1 MDFTDIAFTE
11 AVAIMKSNSVLEL
24 MVRTCAGLDLFP
36 SESSGYNS
44 SASSITG
51 DQSPCWGESSKRLS
65 VVREESTSSGDR
77 LKGLNFKSN
86 GTSNNNSEWRQD
98 RSVPAEIPKIPNA
111 TNGRRNSNNTTVIK
125 LSEDGPTMINNT
137 LVPSLKTINNTVYE
151 EISNSKTHESHAQ
164 EKPAVTNHLM
174 KKSESKVIMIEQKR
188 HSVTKIEST
197 SITNENF
204 GKAQNPSMEQSSL
217 SDAINEELRKRAEKK
232 LISSSSCCDS
242 NGNSE
247 MRNDMLMTLTKT
259 KMSSA
264 PPAIHNIL
272 MDEFKRAH
280 QKMFKTNENQK
291 DFQHQQQQQND
302 KHLEVSKLL
311 VLVCMD
317 MLDVRCFVFV
327 GWMTKVY
334 AERRLKHI
342 EIGKTVLQYIIRCE
356 PSPFCLLMPQSLI
369 VVLCGVVICYVQQ

>member
-1 MDFTDIAFTE
+1 MSCNGVDFTDIAFTE

-24 MVRTCAGLDLFP
+24 LVRTCAGLDLFP

-77 LKGLNFKSN
+77 LKGLSYKSN
-86 GTSNNNSEWRQD
+86 GSGNGAEWRQD
-98 RSVPAEIPKIPNA
+98 RAVPAEIPKIPSLQSSESSA
-111 TNGRRNSNNTTVIK
+111 ANGRKNSNTTVIK

-151 EISNSKTHESHAQ
+151 EISNSKTHESSSSHAH

-188 HSVTKIEST
+188 HSVTKIESA
-197 SITNENF
+197 SIANTAEQQQQF
-204 GKAQNPSMEQSSL
+204 GKAPNPSTSEQQQASL

-232 LISSSSCCDS
+232 LTLSCDT
-242 NGNSE
+242 NGNAGNFE
-247 MRNDMLMTLTKT
+247 MKNESPSTTTTTSAASKKA

-280 QKMFKTNENQK
+280 QKMFKTNENQR
-291 DFQHQQQQQND
+291 DFQHQQTSGSGD
-302 KHLEVSKLL
+302 KHLEVSQH
-311 VLVCMD
+311 VVYSSMD
-317 MLDVRCFVFV
+317 VAA
-327 GWMTKVY
+327 G
-334 AERRLKHI
+334 
-342 EIGKTVLQYIIRCE
+342 G
-356 PSPFCLLMPQSLI
+356 
-369 VVLCGVVICYVQQ
+369 